1 MESRYWKEMLRVTA
15 RELVRRKKPKPLT
28 ERRCEIIERD
38 VILCFFVIRRLVE
51 LYRVSRLT
59 VDFKFN
65 VFSCPFNG
73 RNMSLLDRHRIE
85 KSYHL
90 ENEISVSKKMLY
102 IANQFIH
109 SSLFLIVTD
118 QTRNWDSFYVV
129 SDYDKKQCIWR
140 ISVHQIAEA
149 FKVAAEDYLEG
160 FSYKYDKK
168 NDEYR
173 IVPD

>member
-1 MESRYWKEMLRVTA
+1 MESRYWKEMLQATS
-15 RELVRRKKPKPLT
+15 RELVWRKKPKPLT

-51 LYRVSRLT
+51 LSRVSRLT
-59 VDFKFN
+59 LDFQFD

-73 RNMSLLDRHRIE
+73 RNMAPIDRHGIE
-85 KSYHL
+85 KSYDL
-90 ENEISVSKKMLY
+90 EIETAVSKKMFY

-109 SSLFLIVTD
+109 SSLFLSTTD
-118 QTRNWDSFYVV
+118 QTRNWHSFYVV

-140 ISVHQIAEA
+140 IPVQQIAEA

-173 IVPD
+173 IVPE

>member
-1 MESRYWKEMLRVTA
+1 MLQATT
-15 RELVRRKKPKPLT
+15 RELVWRKKPKPRT

-51 LYRVSRLT
+51 LSRVSRLT
-59 VDFKFN
+59 IDFQFD

-73 RNMSLLDRHRIE
+73 RNMSPIDRHGIE

-90 ENEISVSKKMLY
+90 ENEIAVSKKMFY

-140 ISVHQIAEA
+140 VPVQQIAKA
-149 FKVAAEDYLEG
+149 FKVASEDYLMG

-168 NDEYR
+168 NDEYQ